1 MAGVFLN
8 EVERRLRSL
17 PQIDQVEASIDS
29 STMWRPELMTPE
41 YRVQLAAV
49 RRERIP
55 AAAVLGENS

>member
-8 EVERRLRSL
+8 EVQKRLRNL

-29 STMWRPELMTPE
+29 STIWRPELMTSE

-49 RRERIP
+49 RRERISD
-55 AAAVLGENS
+55 AALPGENS